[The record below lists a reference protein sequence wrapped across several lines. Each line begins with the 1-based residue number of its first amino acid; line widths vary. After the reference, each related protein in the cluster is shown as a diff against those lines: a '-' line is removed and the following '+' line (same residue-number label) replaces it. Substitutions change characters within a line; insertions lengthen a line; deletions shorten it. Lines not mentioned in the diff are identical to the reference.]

1 MGNTHRQV
9 DFCHDGTSNYRRKQN
24 RITII
29 NAEIKGGK
37 TLYRVIFGTMEP
49 RFMEENRTEYFKR

>member
-1 MGNTHRQV
+1 MEPLTIEE
-9 DFCHDGTSNYRRKQN
+9 N
-24 RITII
+24 RTEY
-29 NAEIKGGK
+29 AEIKGGK